1 MAFLN
6 AWEMITKKAKLVVAD
21 IKLFLA
27 RNVLADLPGHILVT
41 LII

>member
-6 AWEMITKKAKLVVAD
+6 AWEMFTEKAKLVVAD

-27 RNVLADLPGHILVT
+27 RNVLADLPGHISVIS
-41 LII
+41 II